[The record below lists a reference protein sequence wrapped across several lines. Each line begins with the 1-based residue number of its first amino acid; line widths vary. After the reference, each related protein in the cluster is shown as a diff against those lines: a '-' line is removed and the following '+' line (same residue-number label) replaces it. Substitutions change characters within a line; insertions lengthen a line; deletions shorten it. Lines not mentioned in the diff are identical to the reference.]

1 MLYSFQDLATILD
14 KVNLRGNV
22 LSLKEWNEGYEHLEA
37 IPFSF
42 VVEFKTERK
51 HWAMYADSEEEK
63 VSWTHEKIL
72 NFTDHPVLK
81 YKVLGLLKV
90 AAGL

>member
-1 MLYSFQDLATILD
+1 
-14 KVNLRGNV
+14 LRGNV
-22 LSLKEWNEGYEHLEA
+22 LSLKEWNEGYEDLEA

-42 VVEFKTERK
+42 VVEFKIERK
-51 HWAMYADSEEEK
+51 HWAMYADSEEDK
-63 VSWTHEKIL
+63 VSWTLEKIP
-72 NFTDHPVLK
+72 NFTDLPRLK